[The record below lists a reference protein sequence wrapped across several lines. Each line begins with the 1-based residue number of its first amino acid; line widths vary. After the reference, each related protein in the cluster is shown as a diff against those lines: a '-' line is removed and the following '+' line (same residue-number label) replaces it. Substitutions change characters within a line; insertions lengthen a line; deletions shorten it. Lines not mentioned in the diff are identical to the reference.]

1 MLGFAH
7 LRGHLRGRIWGGSP
21 GRIPGGLTDYLA
33 GTRRGFTLIELMI
46 AVALLSILLL
56 LGIPAFGTYLQN
68 AKLRSGAE
76 NFFAGVQL
84 ARAEAVRRNASV
96 QIVLTTDHP
105 DVGAANTTNL
115 STTAPNWLVR
125 VQDPTTLEYAFVEG
139 KSGTEGAGQ
148 AAGATAWVNILG
160 SVSSITFNGYGR
172 ASSAATFRFS
182 GPADGPAC
190 APAGAMR
197 CLTIAVSLGG
207 QARMCDPAVTAA
219 GDSRAC

>member
-1 MLGFAH
+1 
-7 LRGHLRGRIWGGSP
+7 
-21 GRIPGGLTDYLA
+21 
-33 GTRRGFTLIELMI
+33 MI

-96 QIVLTTDHP
+96 QIVLTTDYP
-105 DVGAANTTNL
+105 DVGAADTTNL
-115 STTAPNWLVR
+115 SATAPNWLVR
-125 VQDPTTLEYAFVEG
+125 VQDPTTLAFTFIEG
-139 KSGTEGAGQ
+139 KAGTEGAGQ
-148 AAGATAWVNILG
+148 AAGATAWVQIAG
-160 SVSSITFNGYGR
+160 SVSSITFNGFGR
-172 ASSAATFRFS
+172 ASTAATFAFS

-197 CLTIAVSLGG
+197 CLNIAVSLGG
-207 QARMCDPAVTAA
+207 QARMCDPAVTAV